1 MKRRNVGF
9 SVYGYILFFIT
20 IAVNFTVSILIYSL
34 IQDKPKSFIALIMIL
49 CILISALICTVVD
62 IIRRR
67 LMIEKPVSDIL
78 EATERIAR
86 GEFDIQLVPKHIYS
100 KYDAYD
106 RIMDNIN
113 ILASELG
120 KNEVLKNDFIS
131 NVSHEIKTPL
141 ALIQNYAKALQDK
154 QLKRAEEEKY
164 IQVLIDA
171 SARLSHLVSNIL
183 KLNKLENQE
192 VLPSMEK
199 LELGEVLRE
208 CILSFEGAFEQKKLD
223 LECDIEDMTL
233 VSSKSYL
240 EIIFNNLIANAIKFT
255 ESGKI
260 EISLKREGKYAVVG
274 ISDTGC
280 GISRETGQH
289 IFDKFYQGD
298 TAHTMSGNGLG
309 LAIVKK
315 IVELHQGSV
324 RIANTGA
331 DGTTF
336 EVVLPMDMPA
346 AG

>member
-298 TAHTMSGNGLG
+298 TSHSKEGNGLG
-309 LAIVKK
+309 LALVKK
-315 IVELHQGSV
+315 VIDILGGEISV
-324 RIANTGA
+324 KSVV
-331 DGTTF
+331 DCGTTF
-336 EVVLPMDMPA
+336 TVKLEI
-346 AG
+346 

>member
-131 NVSHEIKTPL
+131 NVTHEIKTPL

-298 TAHTMSGNGLG
+298 TSHSKEGNGLG
-309 LAIVKK
+309 LALVKK
-315 IVELHQGSV
+315 VIDILGGEISV
-324 RIANTGA
+324 KSVV
-331 DGTTF
+331 DCGTTF
-336 EVVLPMDMPA
+336 TVKLEI
-346 AG
+346 

>member
-280 GISRETGQH
+280 GISKETGQH

-298 TAHTMSGNGLG
+298 TSHSKEGNGLG
-309 LAIVKK
+309 LALVKK
-315 IVELHQGSV
+315 VIDILGGEISV
-324 RIANTGA
+324 KSVV
-331 DGTTF
+331 DCGTTF
-336 EVVLPMDMPA
+336 TVKLEI
-346 AG
+346 